1 MQKLQKL
8 VDKYTNRK
16 PENLQNETKVK
27 KITKYKRRWIL
38 WRDFMKKIIC
48 IDRHV
53 CITMQQFLYFRSIYG
68 KKMWH

>member
-1 MQKLQKL
+1 MQKFQNL

-38 WRDFMKKIIC
+38 
-48 IDRHV
+48 
-53 CITMQQFLYFRSIYG
+53 
-68 KKMWH
+68 